1 MPNQVNKI
9 VDKLRRTRD
18 RLELVTDE
26 LREERAEDLMHPRET
41 RATSASLTSHVKRTG
56 LMTIQATD
64 VYGLADERYVDLKE
78 LLTNDDGSYWGI
90 GVTKPPEDETHIPPR
105 VVFEASKYDIRRYK
119 ERDWNHEF
127 QTEIGHTMT
136 RNWVKKFSALRCIS
150 EMQDHFVEVAINLT
164 KVVVSELHVPYQYKS
179 LKPTALPKRR
189 KTVSEFDANDV
200 LKQHTYK
207 ADEWEPVYVFNN
219 MMLQIAMYQA
229 PFFEGED
236 PAMKALSN
244 ELKAQRFIQ
253 RDAMEQGLHFPM
265 SVTIDYA
272 GMGPA
277 HIPPQLVHCSTA
289 AIHTC
294 CLRCPKQQACIKM
307 RPQSRRGPKVA
318 HQTLGKMHFLTQ
330 ILSLRLAG
338 HRILATALLP
348 AIADQKDLVDVNKR
362 QKELNEKEDIT
373 EQDWDNFQQ
382 QIKTKVARLAHSL
395 NLKKHSLSFD
405 EASEEIDMTADLQM
419 FVGTDR
425 RNYVMGVMRC
435 LPPEPPVYPL
445 QGPVEHLYKLMRPE
459 VLLQSVKPLNAD
471 SFTAFSGTNWKEDN
485 EQVRNAFNT
494 LKRNVLPNLSKF
506 LDDHADDN
514 PDLQWHIAHQ
524 MHRHGIN
531 IRFMGM
537 VGRHCKSKRIVGMC
551 CSEMVARCLKVELRK
566 RWRVRLRYMMQSH
579 SCANLPLYRCMYIHI
594 CLSSISLF
602 LSLCVRH
609 SISPL
614 ALTDFAS
621 SCDSLLP
628 SLTHRLLQVG

>member
-1 MPNQVNKI
+1 VNKI

-41 RATSASLTSHVKRTG
+41 RFTSASLTSHVKRTG
-56 LMTIQATD
+56 LMTIESTD

-136 RNWVKKFSALRCIS
+136 RNWVKKFRALRCIS

-164 KVVVSELHVPYQYKS
+164 KIVVSELHVPYQYKS

-219 MMLQIAMYQA
+219 MMLQVAMYQA

-277 HIPPQLVHCSTA
+277 HICPSLCIIRTQPHTRTA
-289 AIHTC
+289 C
-294 CLRCPKQQACIKM
+294 DVQGSWPSSRCPTH
-307 RPQSRRGPKVA
+307 SRCGPEVA
-318 HQTLGKMHFLTQ
+318 HQALEKNA
-330 ILSLRLAG
+330 LA
-338 HRILATALLP
+338 
-348 AIADQKDLVDVNKR
+348 D
-362 QKELNEKEDIT
+362 
-373 EQDWDNFQQ
+373 
-382 QIKTKVARLAHSL
+382 
-395 NLKKHSLSFD
+395 
-405 EASEEIDMTADLQM
+405 
-419 FVGTDR
+419 
-425 RNYVMGVMRC
+425 
-435 LPPEPPVYPL
+435 
-445 QGPVEHLYKLMRPE
+445 
-459 VLLQSVKPLNAD
+459 
-471 SFTAFSGTNWKEDN
+471 
-485 EQVRNAFNT
+485 
-494 LKRNVLPNLSKF
+494 
-506 LDDHADDN
+506 
-514 PDLQWHIAHQ
+514 PDLIFA
-524 MHRHGIN
+524 
-531 IRFMGM
+531 
-537 VGRHCKSKRIVGMC
+537 
-551 CSEMVARCLKVELRK
+551 ARR
-566 RWRVRLRYMMQSH
+566 
-579 SCANLPLYRCMYIHI
+579 APN
-594 CLSSISLF
+594 
-602 LSLCVRH
+602 
-609 SISPL
+609 
-614 ALTDFAS
+614 
-621 SCDSLLP
+621 SCDSTP
-628 SLTHRLLQVG
+628 ACDGGPERSCGCEQAAEGD